1 MCMLDANGDIIIDK
15 VRIKELNLQEA
26 QRYISVLGQSPVLF
40 SGSLSANP
48 DVLGQF
54 DETDLWRALKDM
66 QLKQLVLSLEGQ
78 LDHTLLENGRNVSVR
93 ERQHL
98 AHVLLQQNKIVIL
111 VEPTKRVDP
120 ETEQTVWNLVREK
133 LKDSTVIM
141 YYSASFEYH

>member
-1 MCMLDANGDIIIDK
+1 MCMLDVNGEIIIDK

-26 QRYISVLGQSPVLF
+26 RLCISVLGQSPVLF

-78 LDHTLLENGRNVSVR
+78 LDHTLLEMAEMSVLENGSIWLVCCC
-93 ERQHL
+93 
-98 AHVLLQQNKIVIL
+98 NKTRL
-111 VEPTKRVDP
+111 
-120 ETEQTVWNLVREK
+120 
-133 LKDSTVIM
+133 
-141 YYSASFEYH
+141 SF

>member
-26 QRYISVLGQSPVLF
+26 RRYISVLGQSPVLF

-78 LDHTLLENGRNVSVR
+78 VDHTLLENGRNVSVR
-93 ERQHL
+93 ERQL
-98 AHVLLQQNKIVIL
+98 IWLVCCCNKTRL
-111 VEPTKRVDP
+111 
-120 ETEQTVWNLVREK
+120 
-133 LKDSTVIM
+133 
-141 YYSASFEYH
+141 SF